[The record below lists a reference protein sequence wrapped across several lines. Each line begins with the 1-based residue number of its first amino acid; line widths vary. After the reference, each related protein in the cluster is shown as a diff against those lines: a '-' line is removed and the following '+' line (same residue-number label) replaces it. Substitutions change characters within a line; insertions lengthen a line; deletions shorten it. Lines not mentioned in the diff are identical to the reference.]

1 MLLQLYLI
9 YVTLHRLVISDDTV
23 QYALQ
28 EQVAIGTRVGNVIVS
43 SGIRKLYQKHEIQ
56 QLEFRFLAEPPI
68 PLSIGTSDGVI
79 RTSGVIDRDVMPWC
93 RQSDVCEV
101 NLDVTVQPVDY
112 FRIIKVTIS
121 VIDINDNPPRFS
133 ETQSVLAI
141 LESASVGSTFLLPS
155 ATDADSPSFGVH
167 RYELLTYSSKFG
179 LKVSDY
185 LIDLRLTYD
194 LFFIYLIDLFYLILI
209 SCPLCL
215 LSFVYLI
222 YSEYFIMFTLSNLT
236 ALSNSTL

>member
-1 MLLQLYLI
+1 MPSMRLQWYLI
-9 YVTLHRLVISDDTV
+9 FVTLYRFVLSDDTV

-79 RTSGVIDRDVMPWC
+79 RTSGVIDRDFMPWC

-133 ETQSVLAI
+133 DTQSVLAI
-141 LESASVGSTFLLPS
+141 LESATVGSTFLLPS
-155 ATDADSPSFGVH
+155 ATDADSPAFGVH

-179 LKVSDY
+179 LKVRTCVVDRRFAHLLHVPHRY
-185 LIDLRLTYD
+185 LLPSLYYLTS
-194 LFFIYLIDLFYLILI
+194 LVFYV
-209 SCPLCL
+209 
-215 LSFVYLI
+215 VYLI
-222 YSEYFIMFTLSNLT
+222 
-236 ALSNSTL
+236 